1 VKLLPAMGKR
11 DERDREAHPW
21 QRQRRLS
28 MERRRLRLEDWYL
41 AVQLLLAR
49 DSKKT
54 YTADDLEATLTQFLE
69 VEAKKF
75 HITPRLAS
83 ELFLRGLLRT
93 LWDVDRMLRAMNPG
107 EELTNFAKDPLVL
120 SILRVM
126 AYELMWSPTGQDM
139 AVRGVEDLMDK
150 CTLAMKFEKSWISAA
165 VTRMRDGFE
174 KAHADW
180 DRKREAHRKSKLR
193 ARDEADDAEGDPHG
207 PVPAARPKGGAAATT
222 KRRAVSLAPAR
233 PRRPRLVMC
242 AAGEE
247 AAAEVEALPDGE
259 AVETRDKALINPSA
273 KTAAEAEQEAGVQHE
288 EAPSG
293 AEVSAEPTG
302 QASAKLVVT
311 ENDPS
316 DSGKPLVPTE
326 TVANDQEERKS

>member
-1 VKLLPAMGKR
+1 MKLLPAMGKR

-139 AVRGVEDLMDK
+139 AVRGVGDLMDK

-207 PVPAARPKGGAAATT
+207 GAAATT

-259 AVETRDKALINPSA
+259 AVETRDKALINPPA

-288 EAPSG
+288 VAPSG
-293 AEVSAEPTG
+293 AVVSAEPTG
-302 QASAKLVVT
+302 QANAKLVVT
-311 ENDPS
+311 EKDPS
-316 DSGKPLVPTE
+316 DNGKPLVPTE

>member
-1 VKLLPAMGKR
+1 MNLGRRERRPLPPRGRDDGRRALPRRWPQRGACSRDGRCDRSAVKLLPAMGKR

-107 EELTNFAKDPLVL
+107 EELTNFAKDPLVMWGHL
-120 SILRVM
+120 TMSSGSVWPGNMLLRTPD
-126 AYELMWSPTGQDM
+126 S
-139 AVRGVEDLMDK
+139 
-150 CTLAMKFEKSWISAA
+150 
-165 VTRMRDGFE
+165 
-174 KAHADW
+174 
-180 DRKREAHRKSKLR
+180 
-193 ARDEADDAEGDPHG
+193 
-207 PVPAARPKGGAAATT
+207 RPMY
-222 KRRAVSLAPAR
+222 S
-233 PRRPRLVMC
+233 RL
-242 AAGEE
+242 
-247 AAAEVEALPDGE
+247 D
-259 AVETRDKALINPSA
+259 PSA
-273 KTAAEAEQEAGVQHE
+273 SAQHFWLHL
-288 EAPSG
+288 S
-293 AEVSAEPTG
+293 
-302 QASAKLVVT
+302 VV
-311 ENDPS
+311 
-316 DSGKPLVPTE
+316 K
-326 TVANDQEERKS
+326 R